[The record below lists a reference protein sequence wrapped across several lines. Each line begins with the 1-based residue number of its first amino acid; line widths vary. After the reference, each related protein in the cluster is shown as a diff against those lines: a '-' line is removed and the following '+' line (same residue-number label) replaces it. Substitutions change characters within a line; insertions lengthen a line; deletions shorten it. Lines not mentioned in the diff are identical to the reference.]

1 MRSNISDMSG
11 LHAEVPT
18 MATSNRD
25 VKIPLEKMLVN
36 KIMWSPLL

>member
-25 VKIPLEKMLVN
+25 VKIPLENMLVN